1 MRYYVR
7 FSQIGSHI
15 MCNGLETEVHD
26 ITKPVHF
33 LLSTKWCHIY
43 VHPHYACYTKS
54 PCAPTVIRH
63 SIGEVTLPV
72 AL

>member
-1 MRYYVR
+1 
-7 FSQIGSHI
+7 

-26 ITKPVHF
+26 IIKPVHF
-33 LLSTKWCHIY
+33 LLTTKWCHIY
-43 VHPHYACYTKS
+43 IHPRYTCYTKS
-54 PCAPTVIRH
+54 PGAPTVIRH